1 VPDHGPCL
9 TTARLLSPQTGT
21 AAAVSAAARLVP
33 TAVTGKGLP
42 DMPPADPAASSPA
55 LWNPFASMAA
65 VAGHAVQIV
74 RGQGATVYDAAGRA
88 YLDAIASL
96 WYCNVGHGRA
106 GLGDAAA
113 AQMHKIAAY
122 QIYEVFSNAPAEKL
136 AERVAA
142 LAPIAGAK
150 VFFTPGGGSDAVDTA
165 AKLSRAYWRA
175 AGQPAKQ
182 VIIGR
187 SHAYHGV
194 NAFGTSLGGIP
205 VNAEAFGPLV
215 PLVEHVPWDDAA
227 ALAKLIDQVGS
238 DRVGAFI
245 CEPVVGAGG
254 VYFPP
259 EGYLADVQQV
269 CRDADVLFIA
279 DEVITGFGRT
289 GAWFG
294 SDRYGIEPDMMTVA
308 KGLTSGY
315 LPLGAVLASPR
326 VAEPF
331 WHDGS
336 AEIFR
341 HGYTYS
347 GHPAACAVGLANLDI
362 LESEQLV
369 SRVRELEPALAA
381 ALAPLAAHE
390 LVSEVRTGAGL
401 LAGIE
406 IEAAAREADPG
417 LAARIVT
424 AARER
429 GVITRLLRGVALQI
443 SPPFVISAAELHQL
457 AEVLA
462 DALDAQPR

>member
-1 VPDHGPCL
+1 M
-9 TTARLLSPQTGT
+9 PQTDGE
-21 AAAVSAAARLVP
+21 AS
-33 TAVTGKGLP
+33 
-42 DMPPADPAASSPA
+42 MPAM
-55 LWNPFASMAA
+55 WNPFANMAA
-65 VAGHAVQIV
+65 LAGHAVEIV
-74 RGQGATVYDAAGRA
+74 RGEGATVYDSAGRP

-106 GLGDAAA
+106 ELGDAAA
-113 AQMHKIAAY
+113 TQMHELAAY
-122 QIYEVFSNAPAEKL
+122 QTYEIFSNPPAAAL
-136 AERVAA
+136 AERVAD
-142 LAPIAGAK
+142 LVPIAGAK
-150 VFFTPGGGSDAVDTA
+150 VIFTPGGGSDAVDTA
-165 AKLSRAYWRA
+165 AKLSRAFWRA
-175 AGQPAKQ
+175 VGQPSKQ

-194 NAFGTSLGGIP
+194 NAYGTSLGGIP
-205 VNAEAFGPLV
+205 ANTEPFGQLV
-215 PLVEHVPWDDAA
+215 TLVEHVPWDDAA
-227 ALAKLIDQVGS
+227 ALAKMIDQVGA

-259 EGYLADVQQV
+259 EGYLAEVQQI

-294 SDRYGIEPDMMTVA
+294 SQRYGIEPDMMTVA

-315 LPLGAVLASPR
+315 LPLGAVIASPR

-331 WHDGS
+331 WRAGS

-347 GHPAACAVGLANLDI
+347 AHPAACAVGLANLDI
-362 LESEQLV
+362 LEREQLV
-369 SRVRELEPALAA
+369 RRVAELEPVLTT
-381 ALAPLAAHE
+381 ALAPLAKHE
-390 LVSEVRTGAGL
+390 LVNEVRTGAGL

-406 IEAAAREADPG
+406 LAPAAREADPAFG
-417 LAARIVT
+417 ARVVT

-429 GVITRLLRGVALQI
+429 GVITRLLRGVALQV
-443 SPPFVISAAELHQL
+443 SPPFVISPAELHQL
-457 AEVLA
+457 ADVLTA
-462 DALDAQPR
+462 ALDAARR

>member
-1 VPDHGPCL
+1 
-9 TTARLLSPQTGT
+9 
-21 AAAVSAAARLVP
+21 
-33 TAVTGKGLP
+33 
-42 DMPPADPAASSPA
+42 MPPADTAASTHA
-55 LWNPFASMAA
+55 MWNPFANMAA
-65 VAGHAVQIV
+65 IAGHAVQIV
-74 RGQGATVYDAAGRA
+74 GGEGAIVYDAAGRA
-88 YLDAIASL
+88 YLDSIASL
-96 WYCNVGHGRA
+96 WYCNVGHGRVE
-106 GLGDAAA
+106 LGDAAA
-113 AQMHKIAAY
+113 VQMHRLAAY
-122 QIYEVFSNAPAEKL
+122 QTYEIFSNAPAEAL

-175 AGQPAKQ
+175 VGHPAKQ

-194 NAFGTSLGGIP
+194 NAYGTSLGGIAANSEP
-205 VNAEAFGPLV
+205 FGPLV
-215 PLVEHVPWDDAA
+215 TLVEHVPRDDAA
-227 ALAKLIDQVGS
+227 ALAKMIDQIGQ

-259 EGYLADVQQV
+259 EGYLADVQQI
-269 CRDADVLFIA
+269 CRDADILFIA

-294 SDRYGIEPDMMTVA
+294 SERFGIEPDMMTVA

-315 LPLGAVLASPR
+315 LPLGAVIASPR

-331 WHDGS
+331 WRTGS

-362 LESEQLV
+362 IEREQLV
-369 SRVRELEPALAA
+369 ARVRELEPALAA
-381 ALAPLAAHE
+381 ALAPLAKHE

-406 IEAAAREADPG
+406 LAPGAREADPALG
-417 LAARIVT
+417 GRIVT

-429 GVITRLLRGVALQI
+429 GVITRLLRGVALQV
-443 SPPFVISAAELHQL
+443 SPPFVISAAQLHELG
-457 AEVLA
+457 EVLRA
-462 DALDAQPR
+462 ALDAALS

>member
-1 VPDHGPCL
+1 M
-9 TTARLLSPQTGT
+9 
-21 AAAVSAAARLVP
+21 SAADGVLSAQ
-33 TAVTGKGLP
+33 A
-42 DMPPADPAASSPA
+42 M
-55 LWNPFASMAA
+55 WNPFANMAA
-65 VAGHAVQIV
+65 IAGREVQIV
-74 RGQGATVYDAAGRA
+74 RGEGATVYDSVGRA
-88 YLDAIASL
+88 YLDALASL
-96 WYCNVGHGRA
+96 WYCNVGHGRVE
-106 GLGDAAA
+106 LGDAAA
-113 AQMHKIAAY
+113 AQMHQIAGY
-122 QIYEVFSNAPAEKL
+122 QTYEIFSNAPAEAL

-142 LAPIAGAK
+142 LAPIEGAK

-175 AGQPAKQ
+175 AGQPGKQ

-187 SHAYHGV
+187 THAYHGV
-194 NAFGTSLGGIP
+194 NAYGTSLGGIP
-205 VNAEAFGPLV
+205 VNAEAFGQLV
-215 PLVEHVPWDDAA
+215 PDVEHVPWDDAA
-227 ALAKLIDQVGS
+227 ALAKLIDQAGAS
-238 DRVGAFI
+238 RVGAFI

-259 EGYLADVQQV
+259 EGYLADVQQI

-294 SDRYGIEPDMMTVA
+294 SERYGIEPDMMTVA

-315 LPLGAVLASPR
+315 LPLGAVVTSPK

-331 WHDGS
+331 WRAGS

-362 LESEQLV
+362 VEREQLV
-369 SRVRELEPALAA
+369 ARVRELEPAVAA
-381 ALAPLAAHE
+381 AFGPLAGHE

-401 LAGIE
+401 LAGIDL
-406 IEAAAREADPG
+406 APAAREADPSLG
-417 LAARIVT
+417 AKVVT

-429 GVITRLLRGVALQI
+429 GVITRLLRGIALQI
-443 SPPFVISAAELHQL
+443 SPPFVISAAELHQI
-457 AEVLA
+457 AAVLT
-462 DALDAQPR
+462 DALDAQLR